1 MKGKVSSGAG
11 IYWPIFPKWGDRQ
24 VCLITCWAGG
34 ATAKAHQPQ
43 RGDMFIAQPNRN
55 LRKPRRGGMVP
66 SRTGHAAPTG
76 LAEKIGGV
84 VVAINM
90 SLLRSWPN
98 PAHALDGWIPSLLD
112 AGHDR
117 PSATEEHRW
126 AAMRAERAKLKS
138 CKDDEII
145 AQGKAAEAA
154 ALGKGPNQPTS
165 FFPSGF
171 ARPCRAKPEGKKEGI
186 MLRL

>member
-1 MKGKVSSGAG
+1 
-11 IYWPIFPKWGDRQ
+11 
-24 VCLITCWAGG
+24 
-34 ATAKAHQPQ
+34 
-43 RGDMFIAQPNRN
+43 
-55 LRKPRRGGMVP
+55 MVP

-145 AQGKAAEAA
+145 AQGKRSA
-154 ALGKGPNQPTS
+154 ALGYRRNMIPS

-171 ARPCRAKPEGKKEGI
+171 ARQGRAKPEGKKEGI